1 MALDV
6 PAVSTVAPAPAV
18 KAACA
23 IVPWVPAGKSV
34 PGQAAVTTRVLLPVR
49 IARLVA
55 VHAWVAAHIAAA
67 VVAAVASAD
76 PAAAVEA
83 APIVAAEAVEVPAAD
98 AGNCN

>member
-55 VHAWVAAHIAAA
+55 VHAWVAHIAAA